1 MKAAPPGWQPHSIM
15 SRIDGWVIDPDHQ
28 DRIPTAV
35 AELMARAMPMPGGKT
50 VGDIRA
56 RMQARQRIYEHLKVI
71 RHG

>member
-1 MKAAPPGWQPHSIM
+1 M

-35 AELMARAMPMPGGKT
+35 AELMARAMPMPGGDSIAD
-50 VGDIRA
+50 VRA
-56 RMQARQRIYEHLKVI
+56 RMQARQRVYEYSKVL